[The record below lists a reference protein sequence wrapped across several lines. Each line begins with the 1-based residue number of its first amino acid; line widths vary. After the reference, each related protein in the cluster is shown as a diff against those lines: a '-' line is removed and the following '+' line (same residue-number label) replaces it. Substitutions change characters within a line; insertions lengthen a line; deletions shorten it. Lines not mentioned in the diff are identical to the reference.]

1 MRGKIA
7 VLALTALMILG
18 LSVSNALAVNSFNYL
33 GKTTWTATITDSTM
47 AGQKGQKF
55 TITGGISKVGGE
67 FYIFQGYVTVAGD
80 GPFVLSGSGYTNTTG
95 ALVFTL
101 SGSQKHIGTNSAWRD
116 IGVMNVNINRITLN
130 GTFFGISN
138 DFNTS
143 TRLFDKW
150 FTAGTLTRTGAPIPF
165 PTSLAP
171 LQ

>member
-33 GKTTWTATITDSTM
+33 GKTTWTITITDSTM

-67 FYIFQGYVTVAGD
+67 FYLFQGYVTVAGD
-80 GPFVLSGSGYTNTTG
+80 GPFVISGSGYMTGTT
-95 ALVFTL
+95 LVFTL
-101 SGSQKHIGTNSAWRD
+101 SGSQKHIGTNSTWRD
-116 IGVMNVNINRITLN
+116 IAVMNVSINKTTLN
-130 GTFFGISN
+130 GTFFGISS

-143 TRLFDKW
+143 SRLFDKW
-150 FTAGTLTRTGAPIPF
+150 FNAGTLTRTGAIIPF